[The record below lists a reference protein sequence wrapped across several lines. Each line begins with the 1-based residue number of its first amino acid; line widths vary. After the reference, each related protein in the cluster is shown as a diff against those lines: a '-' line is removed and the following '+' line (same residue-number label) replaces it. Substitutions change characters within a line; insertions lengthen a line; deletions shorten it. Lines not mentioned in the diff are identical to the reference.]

1 MGLLKKENWFIIFL
15 MMIVTL
21 GMYVVIPAYQLKLIE
36 KNKWYSDYR
45 YWLCGALM
53 FIFPVFIMLLVF
65 IIQMTVKLAK
75 TLHVNGDFIYNNVYV
90 WIILL
95 IIPVVGWVLFIVMY
109 IYLQFS
115 IIIKTLNN

>member
-53 FIFPVFIMLLVF
+53 LIFPVFIMLLVF